1 MDYLTFVWSFLLA
14 LCAIVCLIPNRHPG
28 GREWKWLGGA
38 LICAAALR
46 SWQLI
51 WCGQPEPAALAL
63 APFLLVV
70 LTSALAILAAAAFS
84 SGAIPRLLAGAPVV
98 IGAYL
103 WLAPPASGVM
113 ASAHWTVWMPGFLC
127 AALSLLMVSRREG
140 GEAREASR
148 LLAAGLAI
156 LAALKPMP
164 SVYLTSSQIEGET
177 LRSMLTST
185 SLLWIVVTT
194 IGCAFA
200 IAGAWITYRLGRR
213 AAFPVMDRRTGIRR
227 GWIFATLLG
236 SVLTAGWPLTDFS
249 SNRTDREWRSQLAQ
263 EAQLAAAAIDPHIF
277 ESRLSAS
284 AADVSLPAY
293 SEIKHRLGLITKA
306 GDGYRFAYLVGMRN
320 GQVVFLADSE
330 PLGSIDESVAG
341 DVYDDAFENLIKAF
355 GTGSPVTTGPDT
367 DRWGTWVSG
376 YAPVPNAALN
386 GHPVFL
392 GLDRTAAHWSR
403 DLARLRQ
410 EKMLATLVFAIFI
423 VGSFAINYIALE
435 AKARQ
440 AASEDRLRLSLQG
453 ANLASWEMDIPSR
466 TISLDRAWARMAG
479 DGAGATL
486 LACDQFL
493 SQVHPDDRDAATS
506 WFFGICDGS
515 SENIESEFRIARPGG
530 GFTWVLNRGRVI
542 QRGPQGA
549 NLRAAGLLLDISQR
563 KKTELELEH
572 QREESKR
579 LALVA
584 ESTTNSVIIA
594 SKAGVIEWVNSGFT
608 RITGFTLD
616 EIRGKRPGVFLQG
629 PDTDK
634 DVVARMRQ
642 GIADATGFHE
652 TVLNFSKSGV
662 PYWVAIECQVLRDV
676 DGNLSGFMAIEND
689 VTARIEAERALD
701 NQRHRLQ
708 RINAALLELGDSY
721 DKNIMRLTALAGWI
735 FGADRAVYNRLEGDR
750 LVAHGCFGT
759 PENYP
764 QSRQAS
770 GSLCFDV
777 IRSDEHFLLL
787 EGSAPDRSA
796 DPRLED
802 FQTFVGQGVDL
813 AGDIIGSIGLFFNKP
828 FSLSHDLRDCL
839 SIIAQAVGR
848 EELLQQNRLRLDAL
862 AAREATQRSRFSTL
876 LQNMDDAVLV
886 ENSKRIITFANP
898 AFEKMFGVSARAIQG
913 LHCDALATRTSPM
926 FCDSAG
932 FLNSIAESLTEG
944 KSCTGMIFEMI
955 DGRHLARDFVPIVD
969 KGVRYGY
976 LWQYRDISQQ
986 RKSQILL
993 EAIADVGQRVLSSP
1007 LNTPEA
1013 WEKLTALLGEK
1024 VGVDRVRVLHFFQ
1037 GRTISPSSF
1046 DVVAEWHRTGEAS
1059 VPQSQEFWNLL
1070 DSSGILTGWVTKL
1083 SRGKRVLE
1091 CGSDDAASVL
1101 KAMGTKSLLY
1111 LPLFVKGQF
1120 WGAVELHHA
1129 HIPYAWQEEEI
1140 TLLETA
1146 ASLISSR
1153 LDLQR
1158 SEDALISAKEA
1169 ADAASR
1175 AKSTFLA
1182 TMSHEIRTPLNAVIG
1197 MSSLLME
1204 TDLEPQQRDYAGTV
1218 TTSAETLLDLIN
1230 DILDYSKIEAGRIE
1244 IEHAPFDLAEILV
1257 EPLEILARPAGEKK
1271 IELSYSL
1278 DHSLSQSV
1286 IGDRTR
1292 LKQILLNLLS
1302 NAVKFTAEGEVSVRA
1317 EAAGNSRIR
1326 FLVRDSGIGM
1336 SDEVQARLFQP
1347 FMQADSSVTRKF
1359 GGTGLGLAIS
1369 MRLVKLM
1376 HGTIAVRSRPGEG
1389 TTFEIEIPLPP
1400 GELPPAHSTAQ
1411 LASLKGARALIVD
1424 DNRTNRQFLRDQI
1437 RVWGMVA
1444 TEADGPTAALE
1455 TLQSDAGF
1463 DLLLLDYQMPDMD
1476 GIELARKIR
1485 AIPDK
1490 ANIPAVLLSSIVEKA
1505 PPGDAYLFADV
1516 VTKPLRPTHLFK
1528 VISKV
1533 LGIKKSSPPAP
1544 ASAVSASQHPAR
1556 DLRVLVAEDNPTNQ
1570 KVIKMMLSRV
1580 GIKPT
1585 IVANGLEAVDAVKA
1599 GTYDLVLMDV
1609 QMAVMDGLVA
1619 AALMR
1624 KYFGDR
1630 TRPEIIALTA
1640 NAFKEDREA
1649 CLDAGMDG
1657 YVVKPITLDRLK
1669 SVVERV
1675 RDRVSQGDEL

>member
-14 LCAIVCLIPNRHPG
+14 LCALVCLIPNRHQSMRG
-28 GREWKWLGGA
+28 WKWLGGA

-51 WCGQPEPAALAL
+51 WCGQPEPAALAHVPL
-63 APFLLVV
+63 LLLVLASV
-70 LTSALAILAAAAFS
+70 LALLAAAAFS
-84 SGAIPRLLAGAPVV
+84 GGAIPRLLAGAPVV

-103 WLAPPASGVM
+103 WLAPPASGTM
-113 ASAHWTVWMPGFLC
+113 ASAHWSVWMPSFLC
-127 AALSLLMVSRREG
+127 AALSLFLVSRREG
-140 GEAREASR
+140 GEARGASR
-148 LLAAGLAI
+148 LLAAGLTI
-156 LAALKPMP
+156 LATLKPMP
-164 SVYLTSSQIEGET
+164 SVYLASSQIEGET

-194 IGCAFA
+194 IGCGFA
-200 IAGAWITYRLGRR
+200 VAGAWITYRLGRR
-213 AAFPVMDRRTGIRR
+213 AALPAMDRRTGIRR
-227 GWIFATLLG
+227 GWIFALLLG
-236 SVLTAGWPLTDFS
+236 SVLAAGWPLTDFS

-263 EAQLAAAAIDPHIF
+263 EAQLAASALNPHIF
-277 ESRLSAS
+277 DSLSAS

-293 SEIKHRLGLITKA
+293 SEIKHRLALITNA
-306 GDGYRFAYLVGMRN
+306 GDGYRFAYLVGMRD
-320 GQVVFLADSE
+320 GHVVFLADSE
-330 PLGSIDESVAG
+330 PVGSIDESVAG
-341 DVYDDAFENLIKAF
+341 DVYDDAFENLMKAF
-355 GTGSPVTTGPDT
+355 GTGSPFTTGPET
-367 DRWGTWVSG
+367 DRWGTWISG

-410 EKMLATLVFAIFI
+410 ERMLATLVFAIFI

-435 AKARQ
+435 AKSRQ

-479 DGAGATL
+479 DGGAASHL
-486 LACDQFL
+486 SCDEFLAQI
-493 SQVHPDDRDAATS
+493 HPDDRDAAKS
-506 WFFGICDGS
+506 GFCGIGDGS
-515 SENIESEFRIARPGG
+515 SENMESEFRIARPGG

-563 KKTELELEH
+563 KKTELELERR
-572 QREESKR
+572 REESKR

-584 ESTTNSVIIA
+584 ESTTNGVVIT
-594 SKAGVIEWVNSGFT
+594 SKAGIIEWANPGFT

-634 DVVARMRQ
+634 DVVARMRR
-642 GIADATGFHE
+642 GLADASGFNE
-652 TVLNFSKSGV
+652 TVLNFAKSGR
-662 PYWVAIECQVLRDV
+662 PYWVAIECQALRDA
-676 DGNLSGFMAIEND
+676 DGNLSGFMAIESD
-689 VTARIEAERALD
+689 VTARIEAERALED
-701 NQRHRLQ
+701 QRHRLQ

-721 DKNIMRLTALAGWI
+721 EKNIMRLTALAGGI

-764 QSRQAS
+764 RSRQAADS
-770 GSLCFDV
+770 VCFDV

-787 EGSAPDRSA
+787 EGSSPDRSP

-813 AGDIIGSIGLFFNKP
+813 AGDIIGSIGLFFEKP
-828 FSLSHDLRDCL
+828 FCLSPDLRDCL

-848 EELLQQNRLRLDAL
+848 EELLQQNRIRLDAL

-886 ENSKRIITFANP
+886 EDPKRIVTFANP

-913 LHCDALATRTSPM
+913 LHCDALATRAAPL
-926 FCDSAG
+926 FCDSTA
-932 FLNSIAESLTEG
+932 FLGSITESLAEG
-944 KSCTGMIFEMI
+944 KSCTGMIFETT
-955 DGRHLARDFVPIVD
+955 DGRHLSRDFVPIMD

-976 LWQYRDISQQ
+976 LWQYRDISRQ

-993 EAIADVGQRVLSSP
+993 EAIADVGQRVLSTP

-1013 WEKLTALLGEK
+1013 WGKLIALLGGK

-1059 VPQSQEFWNLL
+1059 VPQSQDFWNVL
-1070 DSSGILTGWVTKL
+1070 DSSGILTEWVTEL
-1083 SRGKRVLE
+1083 SRGKSVLE
-1091 CGSDDAASVL
+1091 CGSDAAASVL

-1111 LPLFVKGQF
+1111 LPLFVEGQF
-1120 WGAVELHHA
+1120 WGAIGLHHA
-1129 HIPYAWQEEEI
+1129 HTPYAWQEEEI

-1244 IEHAPFDLAEILV
+1244 IEHAPFDLSEILV

-1317 EAAGNSRIR
+1317 EAAGNSRVR

-1336 SDEVQARLFQP
+1336 SEEVQSRLFQP

-1369 MRLVKLM
+1369 RRLVELM
-1376 HGTIAVRSRPGEG
+1376 HGTITVRSRPGEG
-1389 TTFEIEIPLPP
+1389 TTFEVEIPLPP

-1411 LASLKGARALIVD
+1411 LASLKGTRALIVD

-1444 TEADGPTAALE
+1444 TEADGGAAALE
-1455 TLQSDAGF
+1455 ILQSDAGF
-1463 DLLLLDYQMPDMD
+1463 DLILLDYQMPDMD

-1485 AIPDK
+1485 AIPNR

-1505 PPGDAYLFADV
+1505 PPGDAHLFADV
-1516 VTKPLRPTHLFK
+1516 VTKPLRSAHLFK

-1533 LGIKKSSPPAP
+1533 LGVKKAAAAAAVPA
-1544 ASAVSASQHPAR
+1544 AEHPAR
-1556 DLRVLVAEDNPTNQ
+1556 DLRVLVAEDNLTNQ

-1585 IVANGLEAVDAVKA
+1585 VVANGLEAVDAVKSA
-1599 GTYDLVLMDV
+1599 PFDLVLMDV
-1609 QMAVMDGLVA
+1609 QMAVMDGLAA

-1624 KYFGDR
+1624 KYFADR

-1649 CLDAGMDG
+1649 CLAAGMDG

-1669 SVVERV
+1669 AVVERV
-1675 RDRVSQGDEL
+1675 RERMSQGSDI

>member
-14 LCAIVCLIPNRHPG
+14 LCALVCLIPNRHAAG
-28 GREWKWLGGA
+28 SGWRWLGGA
-38 LICAAALR
+38 MICAALLR
-46 SWQLI
+46 AWQLV
-51 WCGQPEPAALAL
+51 WCGQPEP
-63 APFLLVV
+63 
-70 LTSALAILAAAAFS
+70 SALAHAPVFLIVLAAVLAVLAAAAFS
-84 SGAIPRLLAGAPVV
+84 RGTLPRVLAAVPLAIG
-98 IGAYL
+98 GYL
-103 WLAPPASGVM
+103 WIAPPASGPM
-113 ASAHWTVWMPGFLC
+113 SLAHWAIWMPAFLC
-127 AALSLLMVSRREG
+127 AALAVFMVSRNEG
-140 GEAREASR
+140 GESRGAHR

-156 LAALKPMP
+156 LATLKPMP
-164 SVYLTSSQIEGET
+164 SVYLASSQIEGET
-177 LRSMLTST
+177 LRSVLTST

-194 IGCAFA
+194 IACAF
-200 IAGAWITYRLGRR
+200 IVSGAWITYRLGRR
-213 AAFPVMDRRTGIRR
+213 AAFPVIDRRSGIRR
-227 GWIFATLLG
+227 GWLFAFLLG
-236 SVLTAGWPLTDFS
+236 SVLAVGWPLTDIS
-249 SNRTDREWRSQLAQ
+249 SSRTDREWRDQLAQ
-263 EAQLAAAAIDPHIF
+263 EAQLAASAINPHVL
-277 ESRLSAS
+277 ETLSAQPT
-284 AADVSLPAY
+284 DVSLPAY
-293 SEIKHRLGLITKA
+293 AEIKQRLALITKA
-306 GDGYRFAYLVGMRN
+306 GDGYRFAYLVGMRDGN
-320 GQVVFLADSE
+320 VVFLADSE
-330 PLGSIDESVAG
+330 PVGSIDESVAG
-341 DVYDDAFENLIKAF
+341 DVYGDAFENLLKAF
-355 GTGSPVTTGPDT
+355 GTGKPFTTGPDT
-367 DRWGTWVSG
+367 DRWGTWISG
-376 YAPVPNAALN
+376 YAPVPNSALN

-392 GLDRTAAHWSR
+392 GLDRTASHWSR
-403 DLARLRQ
+403 DLARMRQ
-410 EKMLATLVFAIFI
+410 ERMLVTLVFAIFI

-453 ANLASWEMDIPSR
+453 ANLASWEMDIPAR
-466 TISLDRAWARMAG
+466 TISLDRAWARMAVP
-479 DGAGATL
+479 GAGASHL
-486 LACDQFL
+486 VCDDFLA
-493 SQVHPDDRDAATS
+493 QVHPDDRDAAKS
-506 WFFGICDGS
+506 GFGGICDGT
-515 SENIESEFRIARPGG
+515 SETMESEFRIARPGG

-563 KKTELELEH
+563 KQTELELERR
-572 QREESKR
+572 REESKR

-584 ESTTNSVIIA
+584 ENTTNGVVIT
-594 SKAGVIEWVNSGFT
+594 SKSGTIEWANSGFT
-608 RITGFTLD
+608 RITGFSLD
-616 EIRGKRPGVFLQG
+616 EVRGKRPGVFLQG

-634 DVVARMRQ
+634 EVVARMRK
-642 GIADATGFHE
+642 GLADATGFHE
-652 TVLNFSKSGV
+652 TVLNFTKSGR
-662 PYWVAIECQVLRDV
+662 PYWIAIECQALRDA
-676 DGNLSGFMAIEND
+676 DGGLSGFMAIESD
-689 VTARIEAERALD
+689 VTARIEAERALED
-701 NQRHRLQ
+701 QRHRLQ
-708 RINAALLELGDSY
+708 QINAALLELGDSY
-721 DKNIMRLTALAGWI
+721 GENIMRLTALVGRI
-735 FGADRAVYNRLEGDR
+735 FGADRAVYHRLEGDR
-750 LVAHGCFGT
+750 LVAHGRFGT

-764 QSRQAS
+764 QSCQAS
-770 GSLCFDV
+770 DSVSFDV

-787 EGSAPDRSA
+787 EGAAAGQPT
-796 DPRLED
+796 DPRLGE

-813 AGDIIGSIGLFFNKP
+813 AGDIIGAIGLSFARP
-828 FSLSHDLRDCL
+828 FRLSPDLRDCL

-848 EELLQQNRLRLDAL
+848 EELLQQNRIRLDAL

-886 ENSKRIITFANP
+886 EDAKRIVTFANP

-913 LHCDALATRTSPM
+913 LHCDALATRAAPLFS
-926 FCDSAG
+926 DSVG
-932 FLNSIAESLTEG
+932 FLHSIKTALAEG
-944 KSCTGMIFEMI
+944 KSCTGMIFETC
-955 DGRHLARDFVPIVD
+955 DGRHLSRDFVPIVD

-976 LWQYRDISQQ
+976 LWQYRDISRQ

-993 EAIADVGQRVLSSP
+993 EAIADVGQRVLSTP

-1013 WEKLTALLGEK
+1013 WGNLIALLGGK
-1024 VGVDRVRVLHFFQ
+1024 VGVDRVRVLHFFED
-1037 GRTISPSSF
+1037 RMVSPSSF
-1046 DVVAEWHRTGEAS
+1046 NVVAEWHRTGESS
-1059 VPQSQEFWNLL
+1059 VPQSQEFWNVL
-1070 DSSGILTGWVTKL
+1070 DSSGILTDWVTDL
-1083 SRGKRVLE
+1083 SRGKSVLE
-1091 CGSDDAASVL
+1091 CGSDAAAPVL

-1111 LPLFVKGQF
+1111 LPLFVEGQF
-1120 WGAVELHHA
+1120 WGAIGLHHA
-1129 HIPYAWQEEEI
+1129 HSSYAWQEEEI

-1218 TTSAETLLDLIN
+1218 ATSAETLLDLIN

-1292 LKQILLNLLS
+1292 LKQVLLNLLS
-1302 NAVKFTAEGEVSVRA
+1302 NAVKFTARGEVSVRA
-1317 EAAGNSRIR
+1317 ESAGPSRVR

-1336 SDEVQARLFQP
+1336 SEEVQARLFQP

-1369 MRLVKLM
+1369 KRLVELM
-1376 HGTIAVRSRPGEG
+1376 HGTITVRSRPGEG

-1400 GELPPAHSTAQ
+1400 GELAPAHSTAQ
-1411 LASLKGARALIVD
+1411 LASLRGARALIVD

-1437 RVWGMVA
+1437 GVWGMLA
-1444 TEADGPTAALE
+1444 TEADGAAAALE
-1455 TLQSDAGF
+1455 LLRSNTGF
-1463 DLLLLDYQMPDMD
+1463 DVFLLDYQMPEMD

-1485 AIPDK
+1485 AIPGC
-1490 ANIPAVLLSSIVEKA
+1490 AGIPAVLLSSIVEKA
-1505 PPGDAYLFADV
+1505 PPGDAHLFAEV
-1516 VTKPLRPTHLFK
+1516 VTKPLRPAHLFK
-1528 VISKV
+1528 VVSKV
-1533 LGIKKSSPPAP
+1533 LGVKKAAAAAAAVPPAE
-1544 ASAVSASQHPAR
+1544 HPAR

-1599 GTYDLVLMDV
+1599 APFDLVLMDV
-1609 QMAVMDGLVA
+1609 QMAVMDGLAA

-1624 KYFGDR
+1624 KHFGDR
-1630 TRPEIIALTA
+1630 SRPEIIALTA

-1649 CLDAGMDG
+1649 CIAAGMDG

-1669 SVVERV
+1669 TVIDRV
-1675 RDRVSQGDEL
+1675 RDRMSQGGDI